1 MMWDALMIGTGFV
14 AGVAGTVALAVRWYE
29 RPQDWCGGTD
39 GAVYLAGYQHG
50 RRDGAKPPD
59 RNAELAERQ
68 YAASRRRLAEN
79 TVAEARF
86 RR

>member
-1 MMWDALMIGTGFV
+1 MWDALMIGTGFV

-39 GAVYLAGYQHG
+39 GGVYLAGYQHG

-59 RNAELAERQ
+59 PGAITTIHTWEPTYPRAPRDLIRWP
-68 YAASRRRLAEN
+68 
-79 TVAEARF
+79 
-86 RR
+86 